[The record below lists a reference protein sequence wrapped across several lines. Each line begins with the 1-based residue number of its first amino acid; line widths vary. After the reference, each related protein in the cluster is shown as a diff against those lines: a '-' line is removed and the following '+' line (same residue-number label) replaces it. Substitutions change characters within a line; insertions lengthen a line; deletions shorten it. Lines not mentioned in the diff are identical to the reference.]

1 MTDTEKNALLRIVG
15 RIDSPR
21 ASTDELQGLLLQVVF
36 ALLMVFVIAY
46 FMFVAKAEKERE
58 EQVMELNRQKL
69 TLALDKVGED
79 YRIRYGLNALMV
91 QGADGKRVFEAD
103 GFVAKGKLVMTPA
116 MRTAFSSGSISAA
129 ADYAG
134 TNLVQRWRDE
144 TFKAAGLAE
153 DALHPGEAEWF
164 AKELTERIEA
174 VRLDVRGVQ
183 RSLAARLQKQWIED
197 PRSLSGL
204 LDKASAGNAAAT
216 AGEVAHELKVRSL
229 KLLSEEAKSEM
240 LP

>member
-1 MTDTEKNALLRIVG
+1 MTDTEKNALLRLVG

-153 DALHPGEAEWF
+153 DALHPAEAEWF

-183 RSLAARLQKQWIED
+183 RLQKQWIED